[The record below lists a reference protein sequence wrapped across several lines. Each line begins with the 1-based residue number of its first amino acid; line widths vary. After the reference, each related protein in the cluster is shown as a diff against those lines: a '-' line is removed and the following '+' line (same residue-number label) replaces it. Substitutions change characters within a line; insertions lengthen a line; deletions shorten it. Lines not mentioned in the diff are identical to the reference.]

1 MSWTDQAMIQI
12 EEQPIDDRSYVEK
25 VRRLIN
31 GAVDSCTPESLSIVR
46 IDGWFGARWLGF
58 SHKVLGA
65 FGEMGSHG
73 QLVVPPFVPNR
84 VTGQQTY
91 RRVGS
96 VFIPVADEQ
105 PLHRS
110 QTSEANRY
118 RKILKEYSNHAF
130 FWWSGTLPSS
140 DRGAVMAY
148 LPTPYVHISWYAG
161 LARKA
166 EWRWSNCEQIT
177 RGQLEALE
185 MRAVQPAA
193 GADR

>member
-1 MSWTDQAMIQI
+1 MIPI
-12 EEQPIDDRSYVEK
+12 EEKPTDDRLFVEK

-46 IDGWFGARWLGF
+46 LDGWFGPRWLGF

-65 FGEMGSHG
+65 VGVRDNDS

-84 VTGQQTY
+84 VTSQRSY
-91 RRVGS
+91 RRVDS
-96 VFIPVADEQ
+96 VFIPVADQQ

-110 QTSEANRY
+110 QTSEANRH
-118 RKILKEYSNHAF
+118 RKIINEFSNHAF
-130 FWWSGTLPSS
+130 FWWSGTSDSS

-161 LARKA
+161 LVRAA
-166 EWRWSNCEQIT
+166 EWRWSNCKQIT
-177 RGQLEALE
+177 RGQLEAFE
-185 MRAVQPAA
+185 MRAVQAA
-193 GADR
+193 AADR